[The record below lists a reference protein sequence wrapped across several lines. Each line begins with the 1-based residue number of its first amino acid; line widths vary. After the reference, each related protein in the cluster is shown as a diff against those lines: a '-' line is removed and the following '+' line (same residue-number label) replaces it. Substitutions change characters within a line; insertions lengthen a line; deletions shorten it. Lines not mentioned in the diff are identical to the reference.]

1 MPWVFSAG
9 LLVAH
14 LLSSVCRIFLQP
26 YDRSQLLAIVL
37 AVYAVAVTI
46 VAYQSTRFEAEKI
59 FIWTPLM
66 VAGDVAALI
75 HLIKEQ
81 YPDNL
86 KARNKPIEQERHQL
100 LGQHQVDQRPFD
112 YPEDQPNLP
121 RPTRTTP
128 DILCMIIAAILLAA
142 SMFLQGAGL
151 VFAII
156 RFLGRKQFQLET
168 TWCSP
173 AFQLGNET
181 FNSEC
186 TYFPITQYETLGI
199 ACVSVPGNQATW
211 LGWTAVGLLILLLV
225 EFSELMILF
234 LPSFKNLRKDRS
246 YRAPIVTTLAGIVV
260 WVAFIVVGF
269 IQMRALPVGLSEN
282 RLGIVSGMEGT
293 CAFDAFPGGLRG
305 TIIAWS
311 DGLFHGWSLYQ

>member
-1 MPWVFSAG
+1 MPWVFSAC
-9 LLVAH
+9 LFAAH
-14 LLSSVCRIFLQP
+14 LASSVCRIFLQP
-26 YDRSQLLAIVL
+26 YDRSQLLALVL

-46 VAYQSTRFEAEKI
+46 LAYQSTRFDAEKI

-81 YPDNL
+81 CPDNL
-86 KARNKPIEQERHQL
+86 KKAYSP
-100 LGQHQVDQRPFD
+100 VDQ
-112 YPEDQPNLP
+112 DQTELIDRQQVHNRRDDQQAANVRRKPN
-121 RPTRTTP
+121 TT
-128 DILCMIIAAILLAA
+128 DMLCMVIAVILLVA

-151 VFAII
+151 AFSII
-156 RFLGRKQFQLET
+156 RFGARNGLQLQK

-173 AFQLGNET
+173 AFQLGNQT

-186 TYFPITQYETLGI
+186 NYLPITQYESLGI
-199 ACVSVPGNQATW
+199 ACVSLPGNQATW
-211 LGWTAVGLLILLLV
+211 LGWTAVGLLILLIV
-225 EFSELMILF
+225 ELLESTILF
-234 LPSFKNLRKDRS
+234 LPQFKKFREHRH

-269 IQMRALPVGLSEN
+269 IQMRELPSGLNEN

-305 TIIAWS
+305 NIIAWS
-311 DGLFHGWSLYQ
+311 DGLFGGWSLYQ